1 MTSATPRS
9 TQESGCS
16 YDAVDSASPGIFWGF
31 GDQVEGPISH
41 NDIDP
46 VLFAGVIDD
55 LSAEEQKHRT
65 QIRNTE
71 FSAISEKNNIAKLT
85 IHSQTVTE
93 KPDTFLE
100 VVIAVSSGGSQAP
113 VCSRGR
119 DCGPASG
126 LSLLRLL
133 SLPTQGPL
141 LLSQASE
148 GLRQQP
154 LTLACTFP
162 WFLLLLFNGR
172 TPTRGLISSE
182 ILPNSSQLSIMI

>member
-31 GDQVEGPISH
+31 GDQVEGPIGH

-154 LTLACTFP
+154 PTLACTFP

-172 TPTRGLISSE
+172 TPHEGTNFPRN
-182 ILPNSSQLSIMI
+182 PP